1 MIKKKFCLS
10 ALTFIIVVGGEGYRV
25 EKPEELDKA
34 LERAFESDKPAIL
47 LMLPWTLR
55 IWFQKY
61 KWLLKARKAE

>member
-1 MIKKKFCLS
+1 
-10 ALTFIIVVGGEGYRV
+10 
-25 EKPEELDKA
+25 
-34 LERAFESDKPAIL
+34 